1 MILVRRSVDASTRLF
16 DALRGLSTE
25 STRCGRTLLTS
36 LPGDADSTV
45 LILFF
50 GLPYFIN
57 LCLAKLDDN
66 WVLTS
71 RHRNVLLS
79 HSAYKSVTPRY
90 FFWALSIYF
99 SFLQQYVSCYL

>member
-1 MILVRRSVDASTRLF
+1 MILVHRSVDASTRLF
-16 DALRGLSTE
+16 DALRGHFTE

-50 GLPYFIN
+50 FGLPYFIN

-71 RHRNVLLS
+71 WHRIDLS
-79 HSAYKSVTPRY
+79 HFANKFVTPRY

-99 SFLQQYVSCYL
+99 SFLQQYVSCYS